1 MGRGNGVQ
9 GRAPQ
14 DEDEDEEEGVACGMR
29 REVWSSGASDIGERV
44 LPRTRSPCAKPK
56 PEGAGADCRDAWS
69 HAWSASKSKGAK
81 IACPHLSS
89 TRAASSL
96 LQPGGADCSL
106 HQPSTMP
113 SKYAAGLL
121 AAIATV
127 LALSAQVAS
136 AEKYVYFFNSK
147 TNEVSNV

>member
-1 MGRGNGVQ
+1 
-9 GRAPQ
+9 
-14 DEDEDEEEGVACGMR
+14 MR
-29 REVWSSGASDIGERV
+29 REVWSSGASDIGERGLEV
-44 LPRTRSPCAKPK
+44 PAPSPSPK
-56 PEGAGADCRDAWS
+56 AQVQTAETAEMRGLLAWS